1 MRRKTNAEKI
11 RESLH
16 AGARKNRPE
25 EINKLISELR
35 SQKKQI
41 DTLEDLVNY
50 HRDRISVLES
60 NNHAILLELKAK
72 EIELLE
78 IKDLQTKVA
87 APKKKRKKSSTS
99 KKSSNNK
106 DLGVA
111 TKRVKKKTS

>member
-25 EINKLISELR
+25 EISKLISELR

-41 DTLEDLVNY
+41 DALEDLVNY

-78 IKDLQTKVA
+78 IKDLQAKVA
-87 APKKKRKKSSTS
+87 APKKKRKKSGTS
-99 KKSSNNK
+99 KKSNKNK
-106 DLGVA
+106 DLG
-111 TKRVKKKTS
+111 TTLKGPKKKTS